1 MTSRPAAADAP
12 LPMTVSSMVRPLAVV
27 MVDMGISSW
36 WRLWRSGKSVSALEP
51 AVQGFESVLQ
61 RSGGL
66 NVRERAGIGYKY
78 LRARNTLSGKRGI
91 AGDRPFGAA
100 GSVTLSKHPLSILS
114 WYEACW
120 MSTVG
125 RPIMGQS

>member
-51 AVQGFESVLQ
+51 AVRGFGAVLQ

-66 NVRERAGIGYKY
+66 NVRERDGIGYKY
-78 LRARNTLSGKRGI
+78 LRARNTASGKRAI
-91 AGDRPFGAA
+91 AAVGRFGAA
-100 GSVTLSKHPLSILS
+100 ASV
-114 WYEACW
+114 
-120 MSTVG
+120 
-125 RPIMGQS
+125 

>member
-12 LPMTVSSMVRPLAVV
+12 LPMTVSSIVRPLAVV

-51 AVQGFESVLQ
+51 AVQGFEAVLQ
-61 RSGGL
+61 RSGGSMYAKEPGL
-66 NVRERAGIGYKY
+66 ATSIYG
-78 LRARNTLSGKRGI
+78 ARNTLSGKRGI

-100 GSVTLSKHPLSILS
+100 GSVTLSKHP
-114 WYEACW
+114 
-120 MSTVG
+120 
-125 RPIMGQS
+125 